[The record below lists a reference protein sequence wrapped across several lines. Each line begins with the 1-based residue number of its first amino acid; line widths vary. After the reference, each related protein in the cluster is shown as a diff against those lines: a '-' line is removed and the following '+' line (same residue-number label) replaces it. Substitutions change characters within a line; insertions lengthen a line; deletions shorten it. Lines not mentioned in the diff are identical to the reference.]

1 MSTIHVQTAQNV
13 ALEFEVASVGDRILS
28 QLLDW
33 LVLLVFSVVVNFLI
47 EQATNSPD
55 ERRIL
60 LMVLVALP
68 LLLYHPLCEIFFNG
82 QSIGKRARQIKVTRR
97 DGRRPHLGDYVLRW
111 LLGLVEVGA
120 SFGSIATVAVL
131 LNGHGQRL
139 GDMAANTMV
148 VSLRPA
154 PAMGSLPLADLPV
167 GYMVV
172 FPQVASLTDQDIN
185 LVRRL
190 MQQAL
195 KRNNYMLLNEVA
207 NKVKALTGIQTD
219 LQDEPFLHTIIQD
232 YVQLAATHA

>member
-13 ALEFEVASVGDRILS
+13 ALEYEVASVGDRILA

-33 LVLLVFSVVVNFLI
+33 LVLVLFSVVVNFLI
-47 EQATNSPD
+47 EKATNPQD

-60 LMVLVALP
+60 QLMLIALP
-68 LLLYHPLCEIFFNG
+68 WLLYHPLCEIFFNG

-97 DGRRPHLGDYVLRW
+97 DGLRPHAGDYLLRW
-111 LLGLVEVGA
+111 LLGLVEVSA

-148 VSLRPA
+148 VSLRPV
-154 PAMGSLPLADLPV
+154 PATGRLPLAELPA

-172 FPQVASLTDQDIN
+172 FPQVSTLSDQDIN
-185 LVRRL
+185 LVHRL
-190 MQQAL
+190 MHQAL

-207 NKVKALTGIQTD
+207 TRVKSLTGIQTD
-219 LQDEPFLHTIIQD
+219 LQDEPFLHTIIRD
-232 YVQLAATHA
+232 HAHLAATHG

>member
-13 ALEFEVASVGDRILS
+13 ALEYEVASVGDRILA

-33 LVLLVFSVVVNFLI
+33 LVLLLFSVVVNFLI
-47 EQATNSPD
+47 EKATSSQD

-60 LMVLVALP
+60 LMLLIALP
-68 LLLYHPLCEIFFNG
+68 WLLYQPLCEIFFNG

-97 DGRRPHLGDYVLRW
+97 DGLRPHLGDYLLRW
-111 LLGLVEVGA
+111 LLGLLEVSA

-154 PAMGSLPLADLPV
+154 PATGSLPLADLPA

-172 FPQVASLTDQDIN
+172 FPQVSTLSDQDIN

-190 MQQAL
+190 MHQAL
-195 KRNNYMLLNEVA
+195 KRNNYMLLHEVA
-207 NKVKALTGIQTD
+207 NKVKALTSIQTD
-219 LQDEPFLHTIIQD
+219 LQDEPFLHTILQD
-232 YVQLAATHA
+232 HASLAATDG